1 MASTMIPKFKGP
13 YNLIGCILLT
23 WMIILPP
30 DFNIKLRF
38 TLMLLRI
45 HLTFLFLGVD
55 DNDSWLKAHEA
66 ALLFN
71 CNYQEKNTYNSLVD
85 DTLDSD
91 SDNAACPNNNNQGNT
106 TSSIPADN
114 GGNCAGLWAQCSG
127 DSFNSPKCCY
137 QGTCKVINSSYSQFS
152 H

>member
-13 YNLIGCILLT
+13 YNLIV
-23 WMIILPP
+23 
-30 DFNIKLRF
+30 
-38 TLMLLRI
+38 
-45 HLTFLFLGVD
+45 HLTKMVVKSGAFFLLGVG
-55 DNDSWLKAHEA
+55 DNDSWLRAHEA

-71 CNYQEKNTYNSLVD
+71 CNYQQKNTYNSLVD